1 MTGSLQIKNGK
12 YFAVLN
18 FRDQHGK
25 RVQKWFSLGLDVKGN
40 KRRAETM
47 LNELLV
53 QYQGIENIEP
63 MNTLLSRHIAS
74 WIEMDKPNISVTTYN
89 QYVNILNLH
98 IVQGHFLFTLIL
110 HWVLRPGAQV
120 HKEDLALTVTQISAV
135 ITATF
140 FVLVQNP
147 KGNADIGGN
156 EQFTRQ
162 DDNGFHLIIL
172 NEFFTDFHGITVA

>member
-98 IVQGHFLFTLIL
+98 IAPYFDP
-110 HWVLRPGAQV
+110 R
-120 HKEDLALTVTQISAV
+120 K
-135 ITATF
+135 
-140 FVLVQNP
+140 
-147 KGNADIGGN
+147 
-156 EQFTRQ
+156 
-162 DDNGFHLIIL
+162 
-172 NEFFTDFHGITVA
+172 ITVSSVTAGDMEDCYTFTQCFSSHHRCFIFRQQHCTCVCLHAPMTIAP

>member
-18 FRDQHGK
+18 FRDQSGK
-25 RVQKWFSLGLDVKGN
+25 RVQKWFSLGLEVKGN

-74 WIEMDKPNISVTTYN
+74 WIEMNRPNISITVYN

-98 IVQGHFLFTLIL
+98 IVPYFDP
-110 HWVLRPGAQV
+110 R
-120 HKEDLALTVTQISAV
+120 K
-135 ITATF
+135 
-140 FVLVQNP
+140 
-147 KGNADIGGN
+147 
-156 EQFTRQ
+156 
-162 DDNGFHLIIL
+162 
-172 NEFFTDFHGITVA
+172 ITVSSVTAGDMEDCYTFTQCFPPTIAASFSGSSIAHVCAYMSP